1 MDFINLADPWDEH
14 HMTEDVTELLIISCL
29 QNILLDKET
38 KIFDYTFYRMEGTS
52 GKRKGKIYVH
62 AALKKEKRPYDALRV
77 YWVRRVVDRSYA
89 NVGDSNI
96 RRVSQ
101 EYERI
106 CVKSLSRLLKCASAE
121 EMLELSKFYSCKLIL
136 LVEPKF

>member
-1 MDFINLADPWDEH
+1 
-14 HMTEDVTELLIISCL
+14 
-29 QNILLDKET
+29 
-38 KIFDYTFYRMEGTS
+38 MEGTS

-62 AALKKEKRPYDALRV
+62 AALKKEKRPYDALRI

-96 RRVSQ
+96 RRITQ

-106 CVKSLSRLLKCASAE
+106 CVKTLLGLLKCASVE
-121 EMLELSKFYSCKLIL
+121 EMLKLSEFYSCKLTL
-136 LVEPKF
+136 LVKPKF